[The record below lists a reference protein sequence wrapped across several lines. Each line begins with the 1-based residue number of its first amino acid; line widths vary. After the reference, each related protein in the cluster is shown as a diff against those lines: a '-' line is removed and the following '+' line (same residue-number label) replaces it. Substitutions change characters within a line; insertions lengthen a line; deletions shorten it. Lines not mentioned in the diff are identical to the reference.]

1 VIDEHLMDNPRSER
15 VKRVASL
22 ATRAGR
28 KKHRLFLA
36 EGPQP
41 VREALALWLARYEPQ
56 EHSPL
61 HETPASAGLPELD
74 ALFFDA
80 SAVQRFPDVEAL
92 LDRLRAVLFDP
103 TVDLPRGARPFL
115 REATPEVLAAMGD
128 AETSQGLMAV
138 GRIPDRS
145 SDSAALQSTTTAA
158 STSLIAGMVR
168 VQDPGNMGTIIR
180 TADAA
185 GVDIV
190 VLSSGAADPWAP
202 KVVRSAAGSHFHLP
216 IFTGADLGE
225 YARVVQS
232 AGVQVVAS
240 AGEAEMKLTQLAPSG
255 EETGSFNAAERTLWL
270 FGNEARGLKEQEL
283 ELADHVVAIPIYGSA
298 ESLNV
303 ATAATICLYFTAMA
317 QHSASPSSGQPAAP
331 SPGRESPGEL
341 RPE

>member
-1 VIDEHLMDNPRSER
+1 MDNPRSER

-56 EHSPL
+56 ERSLL
-61 HETPASAGLPELD
+61 HEMTVSSVLPELD

-80 SAVQRFPDVEAL
+80 SAVQRFPDIEAL

-103 TVDLPRGARPFL
+103 TLDLPRGARPFL

-138 GRIPDRS
+138 ARIPDRS
-145 SDSAALQSTTTAA
+145 SESRSLESATAA
-158 STSLIAGMVR
+158 PSVSLIAGMVR
-168 VQDPGNMGTIIR
+168 VQDPGNVGTIIR

-185 GVDIV
+185 GVDMV

-202 KVVRSAAGSHFHLP
+202 KVVRSAAGSHFHVP
-216 IFTGADLGE
+216 IFTGAEMGE
-225 YARVVQS
+225 YARVAKS
-232 AGVQVVAS
+232 AGGQVVAS
-240 AGEAEMKLTQLAPSG
+240 AGEAEVQLTQLSPSG
-255 EETGSFNAAERTLWL
+255 EETGPFNAAEPTLWL
-270 FGNEARGLKEQEL
+270 FGNEARGLTVQEI
-283 ELADHVVAIPIYGSA
+283 ELADHVVAIPIYGKA

-317 QHSASPSSGQPAAP
+317 QHSASSSSGLPAGPSS
-331 SPGRESPGEL
+331 RRDSPGEP
-341 RPE
+341 RSG